1 MLSALK
7 RKKSPRE
14 AWPKTPRIE
23 YPEDPLV
30 QSYYARN
37 PDVSRHS
44 PCHHASNAHAYGR
57 RASASSGSLKVA
69 ELDQKATLDD
79 MLCWHSPYA
88 AYMGY
93 DQARMSTLTTYRSVP
108 QSPLIRQSITRPCY
122 ISTCCLLA
130 WLLDGAGAKAGA
142 SWADGPHLDAAALCR
157 RRTTW

>member
-44 PCHHASNAHAYGR
+44 LCHHASNAHAYGR
-57 RASASSGSLKVA
+57 HASALSGSLKGA
-69 ELDQKATLDD
+69 ECGQIQFLMTCYAGIPVPLTWDD
-79 MLCWHSPYA
+79 
-88 AYMGY
+88 
-93 DQARMSTLTTYRSVP
+93 T
-108 QSPLIRQSITRPCY
+108 RQV
-122 ISTCCLLA
+122 
-130 WLLDGAGAKAGA
+130 
-142 SWADGPHLDAAALCR
+142 
-157 RRTTW
+157 